1 MFYSKKFF
9 ESFLVILKL
18 KHNNYTS
25 DKTIKAHYSQN
36 INLQSK
42 TAREKEEI
50 TKESEINTQ
59 NDDIC

>member
-1 MFYSKKFF
+1 MFYCKTFY
-9 ESFLVILKL
+9 ESFLVIIKL